1 MLGHAREQAGGC
13 GGASALLPWHPGR
26 QRGGTASCRDPVDP
40 LRGDGSPTLLFRGA
54 GYLGVNPAHVPHN

>member
-1 MLGHAREQAGGC
+1 MPVSKLEAVVGLLPSSPGTQAGRGEELPP
-13 GGASALLPWHPGR
+13 AEPLLH
-26 QRGGTASCRDPVDP
+26 P